1 MVQTAIT
8 GNLASAQR
16 IVIEQARY
24 TAEHNAPM
32 LQLVEKFKL
41 AEGVKQ
47 IDVPKVGQFTAQSVG
62 DGVDITDEQD
72 IGMTITTLTTS
83 EVGMK
88 IILTDK
94 LVRQMQEDTMKIVG
108 RQAGDAMARKK
119 NGDLTALFGSLNG
132 GSDLGSA
139 GFDMEIGNYS
149 VLINFMRAA
158 SAPKPWQV
166 VHHPGALTAFAMS
179 TFGYAGGTAGGQPNP
194 SGGAILAETDIGKK
208 ILQDFYAFT
217 LAGVPAYHDGN
228 LTTDA
233 LDDAVGAIFSRSAL
247 AYAESIEYRQ
257 EIERDASLR
266 ANELVWVS
274 DYGVFELDDTY
285 GASCTFNTAHATG

>member
-1 MVQTAIT
+1 MVQTAGT

-62 DGVDITDEQD
+62 DGVDIVDEQD

-119 NGDLTALFGSLNG
+119 DNDLTALFSSLNG
-132 GSDLGSA
+132 GTDLGA
-139 GFDMEIGNYS
+139 TTVDMELGNYT
-149 VLINFMRAA
+149 VLINFMRVAN
-158 SAPKPWQV
+158 APKPWQV
-166 VHHPGALTAFAMS
+166 VQHPGALTTFAAS
-179 TFGYAGGTAGGQPNP
+179 TFGYAGSGTMGAAVGAG
-194 SGGAILAETDIGKK
+194 AVITTTDAMKG
-208 ILQDFYAFT
+208 ILQDFYAFS
-217 LAGVPAYHDGN
+217 LGGVPAYHDGN
-228 LTTDA
+228 ITIDA
-233 LDDAVGAIFSRSAL
+233 NDDTQGAVFSRSAL

-274 DYGVFELDDTY
+274 DYGVFELDDSY
-285 GASCTFNTAHATG
+285 GAGCLFSATPATD

>member
-1 MVQTAIT
+1 
-8 GNLASAQR
+8 
-16 IVIEQARY
+16 
-24 TAEHNAPM
+24 
-32 LQLVEKFKL
+32 
-41 AEGVKQ
+41 
-47 IDVPKVGQFTAQSVG
+47 
-62 DGVDITDEQD
+62 
-72 IGMTITTLTTS
+72 MTITTLTTA
-83 EVGMK
+83 EVGLK

-119 NGDLTALFGSLNG
+119 NNDLTALFGSLNG
-132 GSDLGSA
+132 GNDIGA
-139 GFDMEIGNYS
+139 ADKDMELGNYS

-166 VHHPGALTAFAMS
+166 VHHPGALTVFAMS
-179 TFGYAGGTAGGQPNP
+179 TFGYAGSSAGGVPAA
-194 SGGAILAETDIGKK
+194 GAVVSTTPLGNK
-208 ILQDFYAFT
+208 ILNDFYAFS
-217 LAGVPAYHDGN
+217 LGGVPAFHDGN
-228 LTTDA
+228 LTVDA
-233 LDDAVGAIFSRSAL
+233 ADDAVGAIFSRSAL

-285 GASCTFNTAHATG
+285 GASCTFNTANAVS

>member
-1 MVQTAIT
+1 MVQTANT

-32 LQLVEKFKL
+32 LSLVEKFKL
-41 AEGVKQ
+41 NKGEKQ
-47 IDVPKVGQFTAQSVG
+47 IDVPKVGQFTATSVG

-83 EVGMK
+83 EVGLK

-94 LVRQMQEDTMKIVG
+94 LVAQMQEDTMKIVG

-119 NGDLTALFGSLNG
+119 DNDLTALFGSLNAG
-132 GSDLGSA
+132 VDLGA
-139 GFDMEIGNYS
+139 ATRDMEIGNYS
-149 VLINFMRAA
+149 VLVNFLRINN
-158 SAPKPWQV
+158 APKPWAV
-166 VHHPGALTAFAMS
+166 VHHPGALTAFAGS
-179 TFGYAGGTAGGQPNP
+179 TFGITGSAVGGVPTAAGVPAAYAEG
-194 SGGAILAETDIGKK
+194 LLK
-208 ILQDFYAFT
+208 DFYAFS
-217 LAGVPAYHDGN
+217 LGGVPAFHDGN
-228 LTTDA
+228 LTVDA
-233 LDDAVGAIFSRSAL
+233 SGDAVGAVFSRSAL

-266 ANELVWVS
+266 ANELIWVS

-285 GASCTFNTAHATG
+285 GASATFSTNLATT

>member
-1 MVQTAIT
+1 MVQTAAT

-47 IDVPKVGQFTAQSVG
+47 IDIPKVGQFTAQSVG

-119 NGDLTALFGSLNG
+119 NGDLTSLFGSLNG
-132 GSDLGSA
+132 GTDLGSS
-139 GFDMEIGNYS
+139 GRDMEIGNYS

-166 VHHPGALTAFAMS
+166 VHHPAALTAFAMS
-179 TFGYAGGTAGGQPNP
+179 TFGFAGGTAGGVPAA
-194 SGGAILAETDIGKK
+194 SAGLGGEITNK
-208 ILQDFYAFT
+208 ILKDFYAFSVS
-217 LAGVPAYHDGN
+217 GVPAYHDGN
-228 LTTDA
+228 LTVDA
-233 LDDAVGAIFSRSAL
+233 SDDAVGAIFSRSAL

-274 DYGVFELDDTY
+274 DYGVFELDDSY
-285 GASCTFNTAHATG
+285 GASCTFQTSHATS

>member
-1 MVQTAIT
+1 MVQTATT

-32 LQLVEKFKL
+32 LQLVEKFRLGKG
-41 AEGVKQ
+41 EKQ
-47 IDVPKVGQFTAQSVG
+47 IDVPKVGQFTAVAVG

-88 IILTDK
+88 IVLTDK
-94 LVRQMQEDTMKIVG
+94 LLRQMNEDTFKIVG

-119 NGDLTALFGSLNG
+119 DNDLTALFSSLNG
-132 GSDLGSA
+132 GTDLGAA
-139 GFDMEIGNYS
+139 GRDMELGNYG

-166 VHHPGALTAFAMS
+166 VHHPGALTAFALS
-179 TFGYAGGTAGGQPNP
+179 TFGFAGGAP
-194 SGGAILAETDIGKK
+194 GGAAGAALQSDLANKM
-208 ILQDFYAFT
+208 LMDFFAFT
-217 LAGVPAYHDGN
+217 VSGVPAFHDGN
-228 LTTDA
+228 LTVDSS
-233 LDDAVGAIFSRSAL
+233 DDTVGAIFSKNAL
-247 AYAESIEYRQ
+247 AYAESVEYNQ
-257 EIERDASLR
+257 ETERDASLR
-266 ANELVWVS
+266 ASELVWTS

-285 GASCTFNTAHATG
+285 GAPATFNTAHVSA

>member
-1 MVQTAIT
+1 MVQTATT

-32 LQLVEKFKL
+32 LSLVEKFKL
-41 AEGVKQ
+41 NKGEKQ
-47 IDVPKVGQFTAQSVG
+47 IDIPKVGQFTATSVG

-83 EVGMK
+83 EVGLK

-94 LVRQMQEDTMKIVG
+94 LVAQMQEDTMKIVG

-119 NGDLTALFGSLNG
+119 DNDLTALFGSLNSG
-132 GSDLGSA
+132 TDLGSSTV
-139 GFDMEIGNYS
+139 DMELGNYVALVS
-149 VLINFMRAA
+149 FMRKAA
-158 SAPKPWQV
+158 APKPWSV
-166 VHHPGALTAFAMS
+166 VHHPGALDAFALSVFGLHGQSAGNALGAGAVMS
-179 TFGYAGGTAGGQPNP
+179 TTTLGEG
-194 SGGAILAETDIGKK
+194 ILK
-208 ILQDFYAFT
+208 DFYSFT
-217 LAGVPAYHDGN
+217 LGGVPAFHDGN
-228 LTTDA
+228 LTVDA
-233 LDDAVGAIFSRSAL
+233 SDDAVGAIFSRSAL

-274 DYGVFELDDTY
+274 DYGVFELDDSY
-285 GASCTFNTAHATG
+285 GASFTANTLTTAA

>member
-1 MVQTAIT
+1 MVQTAGT

-47 IDVPKVGQFTAQSVG
+47 IDIPKVGQFTAQSVG

-119 NGDLTALFGSLNG
+119 DNDLTALFGSLNG
-132 GSDLGSA
+132 GTDLGAA
-139 GFDMEIGNYS
+139 GRDMEVGNYS

-166 VHHPGALTAFAMS
+166 VHHPGALTAFAVS
-179 TFGYAGGTAGGQPNP
+179 TYGFAGDSRGGIPAASAGGLM
-194 SGGAILAETDIGKK
+194 GATKLGESIMK
-208 ILQDFYAFT
+208 DFYSFSVS
-217 LAGVPAYHDGN
+217 GVPAFHDGN
-228 LTTDA
+228 LTVDA
-233 LDDAVGAIFSRSAL
+233 LDDAVGAVFSRSAL

-285 GASCTFNTAHATG
+285 GASCTFSTTAVTS

>member
-1 MVQTAIT
+1 
-8 GNLASAQR
+8 
-16 IVIEQARY
+16 
-24 TAEHNAPM
+24 M

-62 DGVDITDEQD
+62 DGVDIVDEQD

-119 NGDLTALFGSLNG
+119 DNDLTALFSSLNG
-132 GSDLGSA
+132 GSDLGA
-139 GFDMEIGNYS
+139 TTKDMEVGNYA
-149 VLINFMRAA
+149 VLINFMRVAN
-158 SAPKPWQV
+158 APKPWQV
-166 VHHPGALTAFAMS
+166 VQHPGALTVFAMS
-179 TFGYAGGTAGGQPNP
+179 TFGYDQGLGGGIGGP
-194 SGGAILAETDIGKK
+194 SSLPSNYAEGILKN
-208 ILQDFYAFT
+208 FYSFS
-217 LAGVPAYHDGN
+217 LGGVPCFHDGN
-228 LTTDA
+228 ITIDA
-233 LDDAVGAIFSRSAL
+233 NNDTQGAIFSRSAL

-285 GASCTFNTAHATG
+285 GAGALFQGVVATD

>member
-1 MVQTAIT
+1 MVQTANT

-41 AEGVKQ
+41 NKGEKQ
-47 IDVPKVGQFTAQSVG
+47 IDIPKVGQFTATSVG

-83 EVGMK
+83 EVGLK

-119 NGDLTALFGSLNG
+119 DDDLTALFSSLNG
-132 GSDLGSA
+132 GTDLGGA
-139 GFDMEIGNYS
+139 DVDMEIGNFA
-149 VLINFMRAA
+149 VLINFLRINNV
-158 SAPKPWQV
+158 PKPWYV
-166 VHHPGALTAFAMS
+166 VQHPGALTSFALS
-179 TFGYAGGTAGGQPNP
+179 TYGFAGNSPAG
-194 SGGAILAETDIGKK
+194 
-208 ILQDFYAFT
+208 
-217 LAGVPAYHDGN
+217 AGVASGTPPQYTEGILRDFFSFSLSGVPVFHDGN
-228 LTTDA
+228 ITPDSA
-233 LDDAVGAIFSRSAL
+233 DDARGAVFGKSAL

-257 EIERDASLR
+257 ETERDASLR
-266 ANELVWVS
+266 ANELIWVS
-274 DYGVFELDDTY
+274 DYGVFELDDSY
-285 GASCTFNTAHATG
+285 GAGTLFNTAHATA

>member
-1 MVQTAIT
+1 MVQTATT

-32 LQLVEKFKL
+32 LALVEKFKL
-41 AEGVKQ
+41 NKGEKQ
-47 IDVPKVGQFTAQSVG
+47 VDIPKVGQFTAQSVG

-83 EVGMK
+83 EVGLK

-94 LVRQMQEDTMKIVG
+94 LVAQMQEDTMKIVG

-119 NGDLTALFGSLNG
+119 DNDLTALFGSLNG
-132 GSDLGSA
+132 GTDLGST
-139 GFDMEIGNYS
+139 GRDMEPGNYA
-149 VLINFMRAA
+149 VLVNFLRVAN
-158 SAPKPWQV
+158 APKPWQV
-166 VHHPGALTAFAMS
+166 VHHPGALTAFAAAGL
-179 TFGYAGGTAGGQPNP
+179 GYDPSNFGTAARASSLP
-194 SGGAILAETDIGKK
+194 SSYQEGLLK
-208 ILQDFYAFT
+208 DFYMFS
-217 LAGVPAYHDGN
+217 LGGVPAFHDGN
-228 LTTDA
+228 LTVDA
-233 LDDAVGAIFSRSAL
+233 SSDAVGAIFSRSAL

-274 DYGVFELDDTY
+274 DYGVFELDDLY
-285 GASCTFNTAHATG
+285 GASATFSATVATA

>member
-1 MVQTAIT
+1 MVQTATT

-32 LQLVEKFKL
+32 LSLVEKFKL
-41 AEGVKQ
+41 NKGEKQ
-47 IDVPKVGQFTAQSVG
+47 IDIPKVGQFTATSVG

-83 EVGMK
+83 EVGLK

-94 LVRQMQEDTMKIVG
+94 LVSQMQEDTMKIVG

-119 NGDLTALFGSLNG
+119 DNDLTALFGSLNG
-132 GSDLGSA
+132 GTDLGSSSV
-139 GFDMEIGNYS
+139 DLEVGNFIALVS
-149 VLINFMRAA
+149 FMRKAA
-158 SAPKPWQV
+158 APQPWFI
-166 VHHPGALTAFAMS
+166 VHHPGAIASFPLQSLGLLPGAVSAVLGGSTLPLTDMGKGLMKDFFS
-179 TFGYAGGTAGGQPNP
+179 FSFG
-194 SGGAILAETDIGKK
+194 
-208 ILQDFYAFT
+208 
-217 LAGVPAYHDGN
+217 GVPVFHDGN
-228 LTTDA
+228 LTVDA
-233 LDDAVGAIFSRSAL
+233 SDDAVGAVFSKSAL

-274 DYGVFELDDTY
+274 DYGVFELDDSY
-285 GASCTFNTAHATG
+285 GASFTANTLITAA

>member
-1 MVQTAIT
+1 MVQTAQT

-47 IDVPKVGQFTAQSVG
+47 IDIPKVGQFTAQSVG

-119 NGDLTALFGSLNG
+119 NNDLTALFGSLNG
-132 GSDLGSA
+132 GTDLG
-139 GFDMEIGNYS
+139 GNTQDMELGNYS

-166 VHHPGALTAFAMS
+166 VHHPGALTVFSMS
-179 TFGYAGGTAGGQPNP
+179 AFGYAGGSAGGLAAA
-194 SGGAILAETDIGKK
+194 SGVAATQFQDGILK
-208 ILQDFYAFT
+208 DFYAFS
-217 LAGVPAYHDGN
+217 LGGVPAFHDGN
-228 LTTDA
+228 LTVDA
-233 LDDAVGAIFSRSAL
+233 ADDAVGAIFSKSAL

-285 GASCTFNTAHATG
+285 GASCTFNTAHATS

>member
-1 MVQTAIT
+1 MVQTANT

-32 LQLVEKFKL
+32 LSLVEKFKL
-41 AEGVKQ
+41 NKGEKQ
-47 IDVPKVGQFTAQSVG
+47 IDVPKVGQFTATSVG

-83 EVGMK
+83 EVGLK

-94 LVRQMQEDTMKIVG
+94 LVAQMQEDTMKIVG

-119 NGDLTALFGSLNG
+119 DNDLTALFGSLNAG
-132 GSDLGSA
+132 VDLGA
-139 GFDMEIGNYS
+139 ATRDMEIGNYS
-149 VLINFMRAA
+149 VLVNFLRINN
-158 SAPKPWQV
+158 APKPWSV
-166 VHHPGALTAFAMS
+166 VHHPGALAAFAGS
-179 TFGYAGGTAGGQPNP
+179 TFGYAGGSLG
-194 SGGAILAETDIGKK
+194 
-208 ILQDFYAFT
+208 
-217 LAGVPAYHDGN
+217 GVPAAAGIPPSFAEGLLKDFYSFSLGGVPAFHDGN
-228 LTTDA
+228 LTVDA
-233 LDDAVGAIFSRSAL
+233 ANDAVGAVFSRSAL

-266 ANELVWVS
+266 ANELIWVS

-285 GASCTFNTAHATG
+285 GASATFNTSMATT